1 MHRPRTHACLAVS
14 LLFLL
19 ALPTRADSTLAGLLH
34 ELHSSGRL
42 RIAGTT
48 IVDTELLQ
56 RFYAARGQQIAWDD
70 AGTRASLVEA
80 VRAVEEEGLRA
91 DDYHPAAL
99 AAAVGLPREQA
110 DLLHTDALIRLA
122 SDHFH
127 GRLDPV
133 TYTPQTDLLAAEPGA
148 DPVLWLE
155 RSIAAG
161 AIPTALA
168 ELVPRTPLYGRLK
181 AALASYREIARHGGW
196 GAVATGPTLHPG
208 ERSVR
213 VPALRARLR
222 ASGDLDDSPADDE
235 NLYDAPLAGAVR
247 AFQARH
253 LLAVDGVTGIRTQAA
268 LNVPVSQRIDQ
279 IRVNLERARWLLH
292 DLPPTYVLVDIAG
305 FEVRYVRDGVELL
318 RSRATVGRTY
328 RKTPVFR
335 SSISH
340 LEFNPA
346 WTVPPTI
353 LEHDVLPAIRRDP
366 GYLARRDMRVLTMDG
381 HEVDP
386 GTIDWNHYRG
396 RNFPWLIRQ
405 APGPHN
411 SLGQIKFTFPN
422 AYMVYLHDTPERA
435 LFARP
440 ERTFS
445 SGCIRVEQ
453 ARQLA
458 RLLLEV
464 EGHDAPHVEALF
476 DDVRTRRVNLANPVP
491 ILLYYWTVTVAK
503 DATVIFKRDIYD
515 RDAALLAALDR
526 LRSD

>member
-1 MHRPRTHACLAVS
+1 M
-14 LLFLL
+14 
-19 ALPTRADSTLAGLLH
+19 
-34 ELHSSGRL
+34 
-42 RIAGTT
+42 
-48 IVDTELLQ
+48 
-56 RFYAARGQQIAWDD
+56 
-70 AGTRASLVEA
+70 
-80 VRAVEEEGLRA
+80 
-91 DDYHPAAL
+91 
-99 AAAVGLPREQA
+99 
-110 DLLHTDALIRLA
+110 
-122 SDHFH
+122 
-127 GRLDPV
+127 
-133 TYTPQTDLLAAEPGA
+133 
-148 DPVLWLE
+148 
-155 RSIAAG
+155 
-161 AIPTALA
+161 
-168 ELVPRTPLYGRLK
+168 
-181 AALASYREIARHGGW
+181 
-196 GAVATGPTLHPG
+196 
-208 ERSVR
+208 R